1 VPEVTCP
8 NCQTRQAVGDTEG
21 YTCVSCGAAWSFAAC
36 ENCGVRFHMR
46 PGTTAWTCPECGHEN
61 GTATM
66 IDLGAESSPEPE
78 PEPAPEPAEP
88 EPPEPEPPPNPAP
101 ARQEPEAVAATTAG
115 PQHVGSAPRATRPA
129 GPPTRARLA
138 TIAAIGI
145 AAVLIVAFGLSAL
158 GGTGDATAATD
169 TPSAAASTP
178 APSSSLTPTEQ
189 LCLHLRG
196 LQLLRVDNYTRLAA
210 QLANDEAAIQ
220 ASGDAKLAAAVD
232 RMRLAVIAY
241 KDALAAQG
249 DMTAVTTQ
257 LGKASQAMPC
267 S

>member
-1 VPEVTCP
+1 
-8 NCQTRQAVGDTEG
+8 
-21 YTCVSCGAAWSFAAC
+21 
-36 ENCGVRFHMR
+36 MR

-66 IDLGAESSPEPE
+66 VDLGTESSPEPE
-78 PEPAPEPAEP
+78 PVEPEPAP
-88 EPPEPEPPPNPAP
+88 NPATE
-101 ARQEPEAVAATTAG
+101 EPEAVAATTAD
-115 PQHVGSAPRATRPA
+115 PRHAASAPRPTHASD
-129 GPPTRARLA
+129 PPTRARLA
-138 TIAAIGI
+138 TIAVIGV

-158 GGTGDATAATD
+158 GGTGDATAPTD
-169 TPSAAASTP
+169 APSASASTP
-178 APSSSLTPTEQ
+178 VPSSSLTPTEQ
-189 LCLHLRG
+189 LCLHLRD

-210 QLANDEAAIQ
+210 ELANDEAAIQ

-241 KDALAAQG
+241 KDALAVQG
-249 DMTAVTTQ
+249 DMTAVTAQ